1 MPVRMRSLKRCV
13 VSTVV
18 ACLCAFGLVLSPS
31 AAADPLSNGL
41 TASCTPDSDVHV
53 TCIIGG
59 CARVHGDYV
68 IDAVHVMWNGIQSEY
83 DFKCINGATAR
94 WGHDNGGK
102 AFKIAVQGC
111 RKKDLEGDWCGPWAD
126 YNYTPPAKPEAPQPP
141 VKCPPGSKTATV
153 PAGQQC
159 EAAPLADIKC
169 PDGSPTPT
177 VPAGQQC
184 AAIPEVTNAIEASF
198 GAPGATS
205 IAFNVTNTSKLS
217 ATCNYVATTNSINP
231 LVPPK
236 TTRQFT
242 VPANGNHTETFSGAP
257 TFSTYNVVLSCH
269 DASGKQKSEIGHV
282 ETSVTW

>member
-1 MPVRMRSLKRCV
+1 MPSRRLNLRRIVTPIL
-13 VSTVV
+13 V
-18 ACLCAFGLVLSPS
+18 ACLCTFGLMLPPS
-31 AAADPLSNGL
+31 AAADQLSNGL
-41 TASCTPDSDVHV
+41 TATCTPDSDVHV

-102 AFKIAVQGC
+102 AFKIGVQGC

-126 YNYTPPAKPEAPQPP
+126 YNYTPPAKPQEQAP
-141 VKCPPGSKTATV
+141 VKCPAGSKTSTV

-159 EAAPLADIKC
+159 EAAPVADIKC

-184 AAIPEVTNAIEASF
+184 AAIPEVTNAIQASF

-205 IAFNVTNTSKLS
+205 IAFNVTNTSNL
-217 ATCNYVATTNSINP
+217 AAACNYVATTNSINP
-231 LVPPK
+231 LAPRK
-236 TTRQFT
+236 TTRQFN
-242 VPANGNHTETFSGAP
+242 VPANGNHTENFSGAP
-257 TFSTYNVVLSCH
+257 TLSTYNVVLSCH
-269 DASGKQKSEIGHV
+269 DANGKQKSEMGHV